1 MDPIAPAESNSHR
14 YPGSKVVQNP
24 HRVRAK
30 SFSLHPQKKPGPFLF
45 TPQKKPGIA
54 KSEPTGAKCSQ
65 VTPVKSPSPLF
76 PRYSF
81 HAFNLP
87 FTFGDPAITWGFLP
101 WGWPLWSGRGK

>member
-30 SFSLHPQKKPGPFLF
+30 SFFF
-45 TPQKKPGIA
+45 TPQEKPGIA
-54 KSEPTGAKCSQ
+54 KSEPTGPSAGQ
-65 VTPVKSPSPLF
+65 VTAVKSLSPLF
-76 PRYSF
+76 LRYSF
-81 HAFNLP
+81 FAFNLL
-87 FTFGDPAITWGFLP
+87 FTLGDLAITWGFLP